1 MSTPSRFPSSPLF
14 PLPRAV
20 RRMMDRRRHRKS
32 VQQIMHLDDRMLDDL
47 GLKRS
52 QVLAAFERHA
62 DVN

>member
-1 MSTPSRFPSSPLF
+1 MSTPSRIHSSPLF

-32 VQQIMHLDDRMLDDL
+32 VQQILHLDDRMLDDL
-47 GLKRS
+47 GLTRP

-62 DVN
+62 DVI